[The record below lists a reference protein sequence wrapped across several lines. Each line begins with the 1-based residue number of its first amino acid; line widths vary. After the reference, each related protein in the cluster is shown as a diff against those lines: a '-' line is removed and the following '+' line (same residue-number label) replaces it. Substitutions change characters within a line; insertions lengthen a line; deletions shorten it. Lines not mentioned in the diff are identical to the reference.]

1 MLQLNS
7 LVKAIQSLEVAL
19 TRWEATPTDQE
30 IRDSVVKR
38 FEYTYLCHKMLRR
51 QLQEMSAIPT
61 EVVALDYKSLIRE
74 GAKFKLIARPDAWFA
89 YRRQRNLTSHTYD
102 ESVAEEVAKNA
113 VEFLED
119 ARQLLLALQKN
130 E

>member
-1 MLQLNS
+1 MPQD
-7 LVKAIQSLEVAL
+7 VTQ
-19 TRWEATPTDQE
+19 ATAGD
-30 IRDSVVKR
+30 V
-38 FEYTYLCHKMLRR
+38 
-51 QLQEMSAIPT
+51 AIPT

-119 ARQLLLALQKN
+119 ARQLLLALQKMSDSIELKTSELDLVRRSLRTQSRIWKYGPLVPEYTADN
-130 E
+130 